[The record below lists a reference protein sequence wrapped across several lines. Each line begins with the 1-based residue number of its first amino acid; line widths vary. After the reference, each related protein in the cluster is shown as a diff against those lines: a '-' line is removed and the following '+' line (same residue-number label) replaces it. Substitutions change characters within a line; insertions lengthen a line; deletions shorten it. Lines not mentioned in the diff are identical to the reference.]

1 MGASTGDYTYAT
13 TADTAE
19 ALRLRD
25 VSSTALTE
33 AAIARIERLDG
44 TLNAVVVRDFA
55 AARAAAAEA
64 DAGLA
69 RNEPG
74 ALLGVPVTVKESY
87 DLTGHPTTWGMEMFR
102 EHRAGTDSEVVR
114 RLKAA
119 GAVILGKTNVPPA
132 LGDWQSDNPIYGRTN
147 NPFDVTRSPGG
158 SSGGSAAA
166 LAAGYVPL
174 EMGSDIGGSVRI
186 PAAFCGVYGH
196 KPTYGIVPLLGHAP
210 GGMAGAGP
218 LLAVGGPLA
227 RSADDLRLAM
237 DIVAGP
243 AGDDARVWKLD
254 LPKPRLTGL
263 AGARVL
269 IVDRHPRCTTAGA
282 MRRALADLGRRLA
295 AKGAAV
301 SYESPHLPDL
311 GAQHDVYFPMVM
323 TIVSRGDPRMPPP
336 PSAHE
341 WMGLLDAQAAFRQ
354 QWAKLFET
362 FDIVVTPTFGS
373 AAFKHQEEPVWEKR
387 TITLDGEILP
397 YGSQIAWPA
406 VATLPHLPATSFPIG
421 DDEDGMPLGAQA
433 IGAFGDDYTTIAF
446 AGLAGRPFKPPGL
459 A

>member
-1 MGASTGDYTYAT
+1 MGASAGDYTYAT
-13 TADTAE
+13 AADTAR

-25 VSSTALTE
+25 VSSAALTE
-33 AAIARIERLDG
+33 AAIGRIERLDG
-44 TLNAVVVRDFA
+44 ILNAVVVRDFA
-55 AARAAAAEA
+55 AARTAAAAA
-64 DAGLA
+64 DAALA

-102 EHRAGTDSEVVR
+102 EHRAGADSEVVR
-114 RLKAA
+114 RLKSA
-119 GAVILGKTNVPPA
+119 GAVVLGKTNVPPA

-210 GGMAGAGP
+210 GGIAGAGA

-227 RSADDLRLAM
+227 RSAGDLRLAM

-243 AGDDARVWKLD
+243 IDDDARVWKLD
-254 LPKPRLTGL
+254 LPKPRFDSL

-269 IVDRHPRCTTAGA
+269 IVDRHPRCSTAGA
-282 MRRALADLGRRLA
+282 MRGALGALGRELE
-295 AKGAAV
+295 AKGAKV
-301 SYESPHLPDL
+301 SHESPLLPDL
-311 GAQHDVYFPMVM
+311 GAQHDVYFPMLM

-341 WMGLLDAQAAFRQ
+341 WMALLDAQAAFRRR
-354 QWAKLFET
+354 WAELFEA
-362 FDIVVTPTFGS
+362 FDVVVTPTFGS
-373 AAFKHQEEPVWEKR
+373 AAFKHLAEPVWEKR
-387 TITLDGEILP
+387 KITLDDETLP
-397 YGSQIAWPA
+397 YGSQLAWPA
-406 VATLPHLPATSFPIG
+406 VATLPHLPATSFPVG
-421 DDEDGMPLGAQA
+421 NDDGMPLGAQA

-446 AGLAGRPFKPPGL
+446 AGLAGRPFTPPKL